1 MTLSIDDRQQ
11 KLAQCV
17 DPKDFYALYVLNFG
31 EEVPEIWTTNGE
43 EKLDMVI
50 DAIIDNKKIEKK
62 ELPELWD

>member
-1 MTLSIDDRQQ
+1 MALTTEERQQ

-17 DPKDFYALYVLNFG
+17 EPKDFYALYVLNFK
-31 EEVPEIWTTNGE
+31 EEVPEIWTTNSGE
-43 EKLDMVI
+43 ILDMVI